1 MRPAGLVPRRIYPRT
16 NSLGLGISLSK
27 IMNKWEGD
35 VGEEVSLREST
46 DNRNYKFY
54 LNFGSAVGTPLNQQ
68 FLVALIGKSRKQS
81 L

>member
-1 MRPAGLVPRRIYPRT
+1 
-16 NSLGLGISLSK
+16 
-27 IMNKWEGD
+27 MNKWKGD